1 MNILK
6 KVKSLFVFFH
16 THFFS
21 TFYKRIKVFYA
32 NFLSFFGKIQIKFFH
47 KGELSDNV
55 LIKYLVKELLL
66 YFFVAFLFFFMI
78 FFCNQILLL
87 AEEILK
93 KRVPLKDVVR
103 LIVYSLPMII
113 AQSSPFATL
122 VGFLMC
128 LGRMMSDNEI
138 LIIRASGQ
146 GYLTVAVPVIVLGL
160 IISLFSF
167 FVNDYLLPIGNI
179 KYNKLYRQVASSN
192 PGILIEP
199 NSIKKLNN
207 ATIVIGDGSENSVSD
222 LIIFDKGSD
231 NRQRIIVAGKS
242 TIVNAKKDG
251 VLMQMNMDNAVSVF
265 LDAKDKRKFDVLD
278 AEKTTLNIF
287 DSSIFSSSSSVSPR
301 EMTSFDVGKMI
312 KNMKSRKNYSKQQL
326 NRYRMEFHKKFSLP
340 FASIFFAFLAIPLAF
355 LFGKHNGQTIGLVAG
370 LLICVWFW
378 AMQILGQI
386 FSSRNGMNGVFAMWL
401 PDAIIF
407 IVGTLL
413 FTVLNK
419 K

>member
-21 TFYKRIKVFYA
+21 TFYNRIKVFYA
-32 NFLSFFGKIQIKFFH
+32 GFLSFFEKIQIKFFH

-146 GYLTVAVPVIVLGL
+146 GYLTVAIPVIVLGL

-167 FVNDYLLPIGNI
+167 SP
-179 KYNKLYRQVASSN
+179 SS
-192 PGILIEP
+192 
-199 NSIKKLNN
+199 
-207 ATIVIGDGSENSVSD
+207 
-222 LIIFDKGSD
+222 
-231 NRQRIIVAGKS
+231 
-242 TIVNAKKDG
+242 
-251 VLMQMNMDNAVSVF
+251 
-265 LDAKDKRKFDVLD
+265 
-278 AEKTTLNIF
+278 
-287 DSSIFSSSSSVSPR
+287 
-301 EMTSFDVGKMI
+301 
-312 KNMKSRKNYSKQQL
+312 
-326 NRYRMEFHKKFSLP
+326 
-340 FASIFFAFLAIPLAF
+340 
-355 LFGKHNGQTIGLVAG
+355 
-370 LLICVWFW
+370 
-378 AMQILGQI
+378 
-386 FSSRNGMNGVFAMWL
+386 
-401 PDAIIF
+401 
-407 IVGTLL
+407 
-413 FTVLNK
+413 
-419 K
+419 